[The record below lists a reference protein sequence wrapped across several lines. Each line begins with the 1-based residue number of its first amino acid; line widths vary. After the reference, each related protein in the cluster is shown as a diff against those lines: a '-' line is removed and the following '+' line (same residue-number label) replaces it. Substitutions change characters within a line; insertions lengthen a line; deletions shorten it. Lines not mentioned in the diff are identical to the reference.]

1 MEASQADQIRK
12 AIESLIDAKLLD
24 ALSKP
29 GGLDR
34 LLAYRATGVAP
45 FGVRMAQRKLTDVLQ
60 QTASHQGEHQDEY
73 ATHAA

>member
-1 MEASQADQIRK
+1 MEALQADQIRK

-29 GGLDR
+29 GGMDR

-45 FGVRMAQRKLTDVLQ
+45 FGVRVAQRKLTEVLQ
-60 QTASHQGEHQDEY
+60 HAHEHEE
-73 ATHAA
+73 AFAGH

>member
-1 MEASQADQIRK
+1 MDAPQADQIRK

-29 GGLDR
+29 GGTDR

-45 FGVRMAQRKLTDVLQ
+45 FGVRMAQRKLSDVLQ
-60 QTASHQGEHQDEY
+60 HVLDGEETFDHQ
-73 ATHAA
+73 HA